1 MPGRTYDPKPGEQ
14 RFDMFE
20 GEFTHEGENC
30 SFETLLDRFGLSDP
44 ALRAVGEIVHDID
57 LKDAKY
63 SRPEAAGVDHLLAGI
78 AMRHPDDAARIED
91 GAAVFEGLYEYFR
104 RKK

>member
-1 MPGRTYDPKPGEQ
+1 
-14 RFDMFE
+14 MFE
-20 GEFTHEGENC
+20 GEYTHRGDLC
-30 SFETLLDRFGLSDP
+30 TFEVLLADFRLDEP
-44 ALRAVGEIVHDID
+44 ALRHLAEIIHDID
-57 LKDAKY
+57 LKDSKF
-63 SRPEAAGVDHLLAGI
+63 SRPEATGLDHLLAGI